1 MSEYVLSDNLY
12 LGVTPGGVYYTVQD
26 NHDEPGRAFL
36 HRLLQETQ
44 SPLFNTEVAC
54 RLSGMKRQRALE
66 FVHWLQE
73 AGLIIG
79 LEQPEQAPQESL
91 ERILPNLL
99 RTLSDEGKAV
109 LAESRGLYLGSAG
122 LPHEAAE
129 ELAALSANLT
139 AVYAR
144 HKALLQGNLRYNQRA
159 WGLVDAT
166 GNSELGFWPVY
177 IGNNRF
183 TLIIGGIPQFNQPL
197 FKQLV
202 WALELRYGT
211 TKLESL

>member
-1 MSEYVLSDNLY
+1 MSEYVLSENLY
-12 LGVTPGGVYYTVQD
+12 LGATPGGVYYAVQD
-26 NHDEPGRAFL
+26 NHDELGRLFL
-36 HRLLQETQ
+36 HRLLQEPQ
-44 SPLFNTEVAC
+44 SPVFNADLAC
-54 RLSGMKRQRALE
+54 KLSGMKRQRALE

-73 AGLIIG
+73 AGFVTG
-79 LEQPEQAPQESL
+79 LERPEAAPQDTL

-99 RTLSDEGKAV
+99 GALSDEGKAV

-122 LPHEAAE
+122 FPHEAAE

-139 AVYAR
+139 AVYTR
-144 HKALLQGNLRYNQRA
+144 HKALLQGNLRYTQRA

-197 FKQLV
+197 FKQLI